1 MMSRSTTGMTALV
14 TGGSRGI
21 GRAAVR
27 RLAADGYRVAF
38 TYAADQ
44 AAAEETSRLAEEAG
58 GRAVGF
64 RAEFGARGD
73 AARAWAAFDAAAA
86 DHDLGG
92 RLDVLVNN
100 AAVGGVA
107 PLSALDEDEF
117 DRVFAANVR
126 APLFLI
132 REGLAR
138 LDDGARIVN
147 VSSLAARL
155 ATPPMIAYAASKA
168 ALENVTL
175 ALAKELGPRR
185 ITVNAVRPGTVRTDS
200 WNALSGG
207 SVEAESA
214 VAARAALGRI
224 GEADDIADVIAF
236 LASPDARWITGSV
249 VDAGGGTAI

>member
-1 MMSRSTTGMTALV
+1 MTALV

-38 TYAADQ
+38 TYASDHV
-44 AAAEETSRLAEEAG
+44 AAEETTRLAAEVG
-58 GRAVGF
+58 GQAFGF
-64 RAEFGARGD
+64 RAEFGAHGD
-73 AARAWAAFDAAAA
+73 AERAWAAFAETAR

-92 RLDVLVNN
+92 HVDVLVAN

-107 PLSALDEDEF
+107 PLAALNEDEF
-117 DRVFAANVR
+117 DRTFAANVR

-132 REGLAR
+132 REGLSR
-138 LDDGARIVN
+138 LRDGARIIT
-147 VSSLAARL
+147 VSSLAAQL

-168 ALENVTL
+168 AIENVTI
-175 ALAKELGPRR
+175 ALAKELGPRG
-185 ITVNAVRPGTVRTDS
+185 ITVNAIRPGTVRTDS

-207 SVEAESA
+207 RAEAEAA

-224 GEADDIADVIAF
+224 GEPDDIADVIAY

-249 VDAGGGTAI
+249 VNAAGGTGI